1 MSSNLGW
8 YQLMTTW
15 SKKIGGPKQFM
26 GLLLGAGTLA
36 GIGLSELGH
45 GVKKLVTQKAEEKN
59 KLAEAAIVHTVS
71 KEQCSNEGLLFK
83 AGDQFKVLERDGD
96 AALIEKIGDD
106 SNPYFVSAKFLCSIS
121 DYSF

>member
-26 GLLLGAGTLA
+26 GLLIGAGTLA
-36 GIGLSELGH
+36 GIGLGKLGH
-45 GVKKLVTQKAEEKN
+45 GLINFVSEKLEEKN
-59 KLAEAAIVHTVS
+59 RLAEATIVHTVD

-96 AALIEKIGDD
+96 AALIEKIGDGN
-106 SNPYFVSAKFLCSIS
+106 NPYFVSAKFLCSIS